1 MLTEERRQQILEL
14 LQRNQRIVAKD
25 LADLFHVSVDSIRR
39 DLTIMKEQGLL
50 KKTYGGAIPVTQLRS
65 LPLPESLRYGEG
77 SPHQNAISRLAASY
91 IGENDS
97 VFIGGAGIH
106 YGMLKYLSRTMPFTV
121 ITNSLKIAQTIREM
135 DNIESYLIGGRLR
148 SASGN
153 LIDPLAIE
161 QIRRFSLDLCFI
173 TGGGVSSKGISTTA
187 PDGASFARTVNEI
200 SRRTICLAPHEKMG
214 VDMFARTLPIHELD
228 LVITDAGAPAAVI
241 REIEDQG
248 VEVVVAAAES
258 DSSASGL

>member
-25 LADLFHVSVDSIRR
+25 LADMFQISVDSIRR
-39 DLTIMKEQGLL
+39 DLTIMEEQGLL

-65 LPLPESLRYGEG
+65 PPLPESLRYGEG
-77 SPHQNAISRLAASY
+77 AYHQNAISKLAATY
-91 IGENDS
+91 IEENDN

-121 ITNSLKIAQTIREM
+121 VTNSLKIAQTIREW

-161 QIRRFSLDLCFI
+161 QIRRFSLDVSFL
-173 TGGGVSSKGISTTA
+173 TGGGVSSKGISTTT
-187 PDGASFARTVNEI
+187 PDGASFARAVSEI
-200 SRRTICLAPHEKMG
+200 SRRKIGLAPHEKLG
-214 VDMFARTLPIHELD
+214 IDMFARTLPIHELD
-228 LVITDAGAPAAVI
+228 LVITDAEAPASVI
-241 REIEDQG
+241 QEIEGKG
-248 VEVVVAAAES
+248 VEVVIAAVEA
-258 DSSASGL
+258 DSSGL